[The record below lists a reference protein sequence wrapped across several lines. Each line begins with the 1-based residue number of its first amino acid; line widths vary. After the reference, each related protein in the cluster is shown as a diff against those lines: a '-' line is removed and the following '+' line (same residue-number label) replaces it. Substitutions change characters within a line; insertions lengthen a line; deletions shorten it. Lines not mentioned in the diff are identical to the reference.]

1 MTIVCP
7 ACNLRPSSILL
18 AFCSSST
25 LTLYILAMEVSV
37 SPRATVCVFPLT
49 GEDGDPPEAPPVGA
63 NGVLSPMI
71 TPGRMCETCCS
82 SLRICW
88 ERASIFAFC
97 SSIFFA
103 NASS

>member
-63 NGVLSPMI
+63 EPTSHGPITATRRERPTLGPDERTAQSP
-71 TPGRMCETCCS
+71 
-82 SLRICW
+82 
-88 ERASIFAFC
+88 AK
-97 SSIFFA
+97 
-103 NASS
+103 